1 MFIEC
6 NFHWTHGGHPFN
18 SNSIKDQVKLEQWKT
33 KQTKYYEIPGAT
45 EYSAMNSAEGEV
57 QNLRYKATFPLL
69 LNIKNEPTYFIALK
83 DNENLV
89 KMYSMV
95 NVGQYQIVAKGQT
108 LLECEK
114 DYIKNSKPNGY
125 RSYHIILGI
134 PVYCLDGM
142 EYFPV
147 EIQFRTMSMDF
158 WASMEHRINY
168 KKE

>member
-1 MFIEC
+1 M
-6 NFHWTHGGHPFN
+6 
-18 SNSIKDQVKLEQWKT
+18 S
-33 KQTKYYEIPGAT
+33 
-45 EYSAMNSAEGEV
+45 SAEGEV

-114 DYIKNSKPNGY
+114 DYIKKLASSGKSKPETLYKKVSGTITDIRTAVIDSN
-125 RSYHIILGI
+125 SY
-134 PVYCLDGM
+134 Y
-142 EYFPV
+142 YFKIGDKTYYMSVANDNSIVMLSVGDNV
-147 EIQFRTMSMDF
+147 EITLENDESNLI
-158 WASMEHRINY
+158 AINSIT
-168 KKE
+168 KK